1 MNIREQ
7 MKSIKASANA
17 KYRFSVYVLMEI
29 CPQQWR
35 FGVFFL
41 YFDDRDTLPCSLPAI
56 AERHRGTT
64 EGLEI
69 TWKQRPEPKDNRN

>member
-29 CPQQWR
+29 CPQQWSKW

-41 YFDDRDTLPCSLPAI
+41 YFDILI
-56 AERHRGTT
+56 H
-64 EGLEI
+64 
-69 TWKQRPEPKDNRN
+69 

>member
-41 YFDDRDTLPCSLPAI
+41 YFDILI
-56 AERHRGTT
+56 H
-64 EGLEI
+64 
-69 TWKQRPEPKDNRN
+69 